1 MKVIECGIKAFDIH
15 ELLCHFVAK
24 RCGFYVAA
32 GLDVRL
38 VDTTFT
44 PDERLPDADFFQVAC
59 GAAFQSRTV
68 PFRIFLAAV
77 TKPMFWLY
85 AGARIAAVEQLAGKR
100 IATYPAPAPPYWFNR
115 IALRNHGLDPD
126 HDVEMLPARDDVAR
140 LGLLREGAVDA
151 AVISSAV
158 SPVKIQWLGLNM
170 LTLLGDEI
178 TFVTTGI
185 ATTEKIAQADPGLVE
200 GLVNAY
206 RRSLAVIHHSPAEIY
221 PILADV
227 MGVPDEVAE
236 KTYELILPCYT
247 ADGYIDPET
256 LQAGLNTLSAEQ
268 GTDAPINAD
277 DLYDFRVARI

>member
-100 IATYPAPAPPYWFNR
+100 IATYPALAPPYWFNR

-151 AVISSAV
+151 ALISSAI
-158 SPVKIQWLGLNM
+158 SPV
-170 LTLLGDEI
+170 
-178 TFVTTGI
+178 
-185 ATTEKIAQADPGLVE
+185 ADPT
-200 GLVNAY
+200 
-206 RRSLAVIHHSPAEIY
+206 
-221 PILADV
+221 
-227 MGVPDEVAE
+227 M
-236 KTYELILPCYT
+236 
-247 ADGYIDPET
+247 
-256 LQAGLNTLSAEQ
+256 AGLEYPYPGGRRGQVCYQRYRHHREDCA
-268 GTDAPINAD
+268 GRPGPGG
-277 DLYDFRVARI
+277 RIGKCLPAQPGCNPPFTR